1 MKQKK
6 RSGLSRIGALLLVI
20 ILAINLVVPCF
31 AAGGVVLDD
40 TKAIET
46 GILKYDYDKIPAHML
61 EDNYAL
67 DALEYIGYDVQALK
81 DNKLLYHP
89 DYIGIHLLS
98 NQYLLQEDPIL
109 TYIPYR
115 DNGPYGSS
123 SKKAETAEEIAASQ
137 TGRVPDIQAFYK
149 GKGDKKPGMSCTSFV
164 EYFVFG
170 YMKHIV
176 GKDTR
181 YIEDMHTTAQE
192 RMANGTNTYPDTW
205 TEMCEGKNGLISQGK
220 VNHYSI
226 DLDSSKDQTAEY
238 NAIWRKISPG
248 TIIRFGNDTSP
259 YIHYA
264 VYIGTYNN
272 LHYVA
277 QVAGGDRGPEI
288 FVAEEMAYRNEAK
301 NSYPI
306 DFYDFKFKNPYG
318 AIQVVKVDANDGTTL
333 AGAYFKV
340 VNQSTQ
346 EVFTLGPTNEKG
358 YAIVDYLP
366 YNATA
371 GTKYTVQE
379 VIAPEGYALDP
390 TVHTVTLSLDTP
402 LVTLEREIVNT
413 KAFGSLQIQKET
425 NTGNNKFG
433 WQFNIYKNQ
442 PFYSTALTLENS
454 GQMFRV
460 TVSDSKGNSVTSD
473 TVSMT
478 TTPLKILRQPASV
491 KVALNEVARF
501 NVTVQGDGLTYKW
514 YYQNPGE
521 EVSEAGSTA
530 GMYSPYYNYTIK
542 ETNKSGRAMWCVITD
557 KYGNTVTSNKAYLWL
572 DTDPNAPS
580 TIEAPASLITYGDTT
595 SSGSAV
601 PASAD
606 TLAITR
612 QPQNH
617 IDEDGTTAIFTVEA
631 QGVGL
636 TYVWETSTDGGETW
650 TRLTNPVNPTPLATN
665 ANGIYT
671 VSKLQI
677 GNYFVQEID
686 TGKEGWEYDLIA
698 KPVTVT
704 ANHTTA
710 APAVVEFTN
719 NELTGNLLIK
729 KTTEDKKNVGGWKFA
744 IYANKAC
751 TALVAGPYTTDAAGN
766 LLVESLPA
774 GVYWVKELGHSDSA
788 IDELYYCASENPQQV
803 EIVAGVTRNVQFAN
817 NLKKGNGQIIK
828 IPTNGGIKEGWQ
840 FHVWSDSKDFGI
852 YTTDVNGE
860 INELNQLLPG
870 TYYVQEVGHASLTS
884 AELEYWV
891 MDTETKTLVIE
902 ANKTNSVTFNNQWLG
917 KGQISKETPTGGTKE
932 GWQFHVWNDAKD
944 FGIHTTDKNGNID
957 LGLMQPGQ
965 YYIQEVGHATMTQE
979 ELKLWFMDTGRKIL
993 TIKAGQTA
1001 TVRVENRYGGR
1012 FALNKIMSD
1021 GSSAEG
1027 WRFDIQDSQG
1037 NVTTH
1042 YTDEYGKINLVLLPG
1057 TYTVTEVIPAN
1068 MMYEPMGGI
1077 MSFEIEIKAGEI
1089 VVKSV
1094 TNVPIRGDISINKT
1108 DGNGNP
1114 VSNAGFVAIGSNGKE
1129 YNFIESNTTP
1139 GLYVLTDIPIDQYI
1153 VTETVVPPGF
1163 QVGEDNEW
1171 LVSLTKTHRS
1181 ETLDIVNAPNVGSLV
1196 IQKETN
1202 TGKNLDGWKVNVYK
1216 DFVAPENLLPGSPF
1230 ETDEEGKIVIE
1241 GLNAGVYVAVEVDD
1255 GKDLWIYDLEEK
1267 VVEVPR
1273 NDVGT
1278 VTIKNVQLG
1287 VGQIVKETTNGGS
1300 KAGWKFEVR
1309 DANNKLIGT
1318 YTTGE
1323 TGIITLNLEPGT
1335 YTVTELSG
1343 GDGYWVADPQST
1355 KTLTV
1360 VAGKTR
1366 SVKFLNKWLGK
1377 GQIIKETTNGGSK
1390 AGWTF
1395 EVRDANN
1402 KVVGTYTTG
1411 ESGIITMNLE
1421 PGTYTVTEIS
1431 GGDDYWVA
1439 DPQPTKTLVVA
1450 AGQTSKVEFLNRWL
1464 GKGQIIKETT
1474 NGGSKAGWTFEVR
1487 DAAGTLIGT
1496 YTTGET
1502 GIITMNLNPGTY
1514 SVTELSGEDGY
1525 WVADPQS
1532 TKTLVVTAG
1541 QTSSVKFLNK
1551 WLGKGQII
1559 KETTNGG
1566 SKAGWKFEVRDTA
1579 GTLVG
1584 TYITDETGIIT
1595 LNLEPGTYNVTE
1607 IPVGNDYW
1615 VADSQITKTLT
1626 VVAGQTRSV
1635 KFLNHWIGKGQI
1647 IKETTNGGS
1656 KAGWKFEVRD
1666 AAGTLIGTYTTGE
1679 TGIITMNLNP
1689 GTYSV
1694 TELSGED
1701 GYWVADPQS
1710 TKTLVVTA
1718 GQTSSVKFLNKWL
1731 GKGQIIKETTNGGSK
1746 AGWTFEVRGE
1756 QNELIGTYTTD
1767 ETGIISLNLEPGSY
1781 LVIEVSGGD
1790 DYWEADP
1797 DAIQILDVVAGQ
1809 TSKVEFLNRWLGIG
1823 KIVKETTNG
1832 GSKAGWVF
1840 EVRDAEG
1847 ALVGTYTT
1855 DETGIITM
1863 KLNPG
1868 TYSVTE
1874 LSGEDGYWVADPQ
1887 STKTLVVTA
1896 GQTSSVKFLNK
1907 WLGKG
1912 QIIKETTNGG
1922 SKAGWKFEVRDE
1934 AGTLVGTYTTDESG
1948 IINLDLAPGIYSVTE
1963 ISGGDDYWVADA
1975 QSTKTLLVT
1984 AGQTSSVKFLNKW
1997 LGKGQIIKETT
2008 NGGSKAGWIF
2018 EVLDANGGLVGVYTT
2033 DETGIITLNLNPG
2046 TYSVT
2051 EIAGGDSYW
2060 VSDSQ
2065 ATKTLVVVA
2074 GQTSSVKYLN
2084 NWIGKGQIVKETTNN
2099 GSKAGWQFEI
2109 RDESGALIGTYTTDE
2124 TGIITLSLVPGTYTV
2139 TEIAGGDTYWVAD
2152 PQATKTLV
2160 VVAGQTSSVQF
2171 LNNWIGKGQ
2180 IIKEMADG
2188 SSPAGWKFEVLDA
2201 NGKPIPGSPF
2211 MTDAEGK
2218 IALDGLE
2225 PGVYT
2230 VRELIPDGSLYECV
2244 GSVQQILTITAGQTA
2259 SVRYVNALRSG
2270 SISIEKVDGNGRHL
2284 AGAKFLLE
2292 WSDDGGM
2299 TWTAVTLTN
2308 SPDPILGGC
2317 RTADLVDGCLIT
2329 GEDGVIRF
2337 EGLYPGL
2344 MYRVTEVKAP
2354 NGYMLLADHAY
2365 IGELTAENLAVELV
2379 VRNDA
2384 VIEMPM
2390 TGISSDNGTFLRVA
2404 FGVFC
2409 VTFVIMG
2416 IAIVKS
2422 RITSIPD

>member
-6 RSGLSRIGALLLVI
+6 RSGFSRIGALLLVI
-20 ILAINLVVPCF
+20 IMTVNLVVPCF
-31 AAGGVVLDD
+31 AAGGVVFDD
-40 TKAIET
+40 TKTIET
-46 GILKYDYDKIPAHML
+46 GILKYDHDKIPAYML
-61 EDNYAL
+61 KDNYAL

-123 SKKAETAEEIAASQ
+123 SKKAETAEEIAVSQ
-137 TGRVPDIQAFYK
+137 TGRVPDIQAFYE

-170 YMKHIV
+170 YLKHIV

-306 DFYDFKFKNPYG
+306 DFYDFDFQNLYG
-318 AIQVVKVDANDGTTL
+318 SIQVVKVDANDGDKL
-333 AGAYFKV
+333 AGATFIAINTTTGQDY
-340 VNQSTQ
+340 TI
-346 EVFTLGPTNEKG
+346 GPTDENG
-358 YAIVDYLP
+358 YAIVDGLP
-366 YNATA
+366 YNATS

-390 TVHTVTLSLDTP
+390 TVYTVTLSLDTP
-402 LVTLEREIVNT
+402 LVTLERIGNT
-413 KAFGSLQIQKET
+413 EAFGSLQILKNT

-460 TVSDSKGNSVTSD
+460 TVSDSKGNSVTSNAV
-473 TVSMT
+473 TMS

-491 KVALNEVARF
+491 KVALNEIAQF

-557 KYGNTVTSNKAYLWL
+557 KYGNTVTTEKAYLWL
-572 DTDPNAPS
+572 DTDPNAPD

-665 ANGIYT
+665 TNGIYT

-803 EIVAGVTRNVQFAN
+803 EIVAGVARNVLFTN

-840 FHVWSDSKDFGI
+840 FHVWSDSKDFDI
-852 YTTDVNGE
+852 YTTDSNGE
-860 INELNQLLPG
+860 INDLNQLLPG

-891 MDTETKTLVIE
+891 MDTEIKTLVIE
-902 ANKTNSVTFNNQWLG
+902 ADKTNSVTFNNQWLG
-917 KGQISKETPTGGTKE
+917 KGQIAKDTPTGGTKE
-932 GWQFHVWNDAKD
+932 GWKFHVWTETND

-965 YYIQEVGHATMTQE
+965 YYIQEVGHATMTPE
-979 ELKLWFMDTGRKIL
+979 ELELWFMDTERKTL
-993 TIKAGQTA
+993 TIKAGQT
-1001 TVRVENRYGGR
+1001 VMIPIENIWGGK
-1012 FALNKIMSD
+1012 FAFSKIMSD
-1021 GSSAEG
+1021 GSSVEG
-1027 WRFDIQDSQG
+1027 WRFDIQDSEG

-1042 YTDEYGKINLVLLPG
+1042 YTDEYGKINLPLRPG
-1057 TYTVTEVIPAN
+1057 TYTITEVIPADK
-1068 MMYEPMGGI
+1068 MYEPMGGN

-1089 VVKSV
+1089 LVETVI
-1094 TNVPIRGDISINKT
+1094 NVPIRGDITINKT

-1114 VSNAGFVAIGSNGKE
+1114 VSNAGFVAVDSNGQK
-1129 YNFIESNTTP
+1129 YNFVESETTP
-1139 GLYVLTDIPIDQYI
+1139 GLYVLTDIPIDDYI
-1153 VTETVVPPGF
+1153 VTEAVVPPGF
-1163 QVGEDNEW
+1163 QVSGDNEW

-1181 ETLDIVNAPNVGSLV
+1181 ETLDIVNAPNVGNLV

-1202 TGKNLDGWKVNVYK
+1202 TGKDLDGWKVNVYK

-1267 VVEVPR
+1267 IVEVPR

-1278 VTIKNVQLG
+1278 VTIKNIQLG

-1335 YTVTELSG
+1335 Y
-1343 GDGYWVADPQST
+1343 Y
-1355 KTLTV
+1355 
-1360 VAGKTR
+1360 
-1366 SVKFLNKWLGK
+1366 
-1377 GQIIKETTNGGSK
+1377 
-1390 AGWTF
+1390 
-1395 EVRDANN
+1395 
-1402 KVVGTYTTG
+1402 
-1411 ESGIITMNLE
+1411 
-1421 PGTYTVTEIS
+1421 
-1431 GGDDYWVA
+1431 
-1439 DPQPTKTLVVA
+1439 
-1450 AGQTSKVEFLNRWL
+1450 
-1464 GKGQIIKETT
+1464 
-1474 NGGSKAGWTFEVR
+1474 
-1487 DAAGTLIGT
+1487 
-1496 YTTGET
+1496 
-1502 GIITMNLNPGTY
+1502 
-1514 SVTELSGEDGY
+1514 
-1525 WVADPQS
+1525 
-1532 TKTLVVTAG
+1532 
-1541 QTSSVKFLNK
+1541 
-1551 WLGKGQII
+1551 
-1559 KETTNGG
+1559 
-1566 SKAGWKFEVRDTA
+1566 
-1579 GTLVG
+1579 
-1584 TYITDETGIIT
+1584 
-1595 LNLEPGTYNVTE
+1595 VTE

-1832 GSKAGWVF
+1832 GSKAGWKF
-1840 EVRDAEG
+1840 EVRDAAG
-1847 ALVGTYTT
+1847 TLIGTYTT
-1855 DETGIITM
+1855 GETGIITM
-1863 KLNPG
+1863 NLNPG

-1963 ISGGDDYWVADA
+1963 ISGGDAYWVADA

-2018 EVLDANGGLVGVYTT
+2018 EVLDANGDLVGVYTT
-2033 DETGIITLNLNPG
+2033 DETGIISLNLNPG

-2051 EIAGGDSYW
+2051 EIAGGDNYW
-2060 VSDSQ
+2060 VADPQ

-2074 GQTSSVKYLN
+2074 GQTSNVKYLN

-2109 RDESGALIGTYTTDE
+2109 RDENGVLIGTYTTDE
-2124 TGIITLSLVPGTYTV
+2124 TGIIILNLVPGTYTV
-2139 TEIAGGDTYWVAD
+2139 TEIAGGDNYWVAD

-2171 LNNWIGKGQ
+2171 LNGWTGKGQ

-2225 PGVYT
+2225 PGIYT
-2230 VRELIPDGSLYECV
+2230 IRELIPDGSLYECV
-2244 GSVQQILTITAGQTA
+2244 GSVQKTLTITAGQTA
-2259 SVRYVNALRSG
+2259 SVKYVNALRSS

-2292 WSDDGGM
+2292 WSNDGGVI
-2299 TWTAVTLTN
+2299 WTAVTFSD

-2344 MYRVTEVKAP
+2344 MYRVTEVEAP

-2365 IGELTAENLAVELV
+2365 VGELTSENLNVNLV

-2422 RITSIPD
+2422 RITSVPD

>member
-20 ILAINLVVPCF
+20 IMAVNLVVPCF

-137 TGRVPDIQAFYK
+137 TGRVPDIQAFYE
-149 GKGDKKPGMSCTSFV
+149 GKDDKKPGMSCTSFV

-192 RMANGTNTYPDTW
+192 RMANETNTYPDTW

-220 VNHYSI
+220 VTHFSI
-226 DLDSSKDQTAEY
+226 DLDSSKDQTKEY
-238 NAIWRKISPG
+238 NAIWREIGPG

-306 DFYDFKFKNPYG
+306 DFYDFHFEDPYG
-318 AIQVVKVDANDGTTL
+318 AIQIIKSDADDDTKL
-333 AGAYFKV
+333 AGAEFVAINIATGLDY
-340 VNQSTQ
+340 TI
-346 EVFTLGPTNEKG
+346 GPTNEKG
-358 YAIVDYLP
+358 YAIRENLP
-366 YNATA
+366 Y
-371 GTKYTVQE
+371 GTYTVHE
-379 VIAPEGYALDP
+379 TVAPEGYALSDKTW
-390 TVHTVTLSLDTP
+390 TVVLNYDNPLETLDQ
-402 LVTLEREIVNT
+402 EIVNA
-413 KAFGSLQIQKET
+413 KAFGSLQILKNT

-442 PFYSTALTLENS
+442 PFYSTALTQENS

-473 TVSMT
+473 AVSMT

-491 KVALNEVARF
+491 KVALNEVAQF

-542 ETNKSGRAMWCVITD
+542 DAAKSGRAMWCVITD
-557 KYGNTVTSNKAYLWL
+557 KYGNTVTTEKAYLWL
-572 DTDPNAPS
+572 DTDPNAPD

-636 TYVWETSTDGGETW
+636 TYVWETSTDGGNTW
-650 TRLTNPVNPTPLATN
+650 TRLTNPVNPAPLATN

-704 ANHTTA
+704 ADHTTA
-710 APAVVEFTN
+710 SPAVVEFTN
-719 NELTGNLLIK
+719 NELTGNLLIE

-766 LLVESLPA
+766 LLVESLPT

-852 YTTDVNGE
+852 YTTDANGE

-902 ANKTNSVTFNNQWLG
+902 ADKTNSVTFNNQWLG
-917 KGQISKETPTGGTKE
+917 KGQIAKDTPTGGTKE
-932 GWQFHVWNDAKD
+932 GWLFHVWTDTKD
-944 FGIHTTDKNGNID
+944 FGIHPTDKNGNID
-957 LGLMQPGQ
+957 LGLMQPGN

-979 ELKLWFMDTGRKIL
+979 ELKFWFMDTERKTL

-1001 TVRVENRYGGR
+1001 KVRVANSCGGG
-1012 FALNKIMSD
+1012 FLLDKIMSD
-1021 GSSAEG
+1021 GGSVEG

-1042 YTDEYGKINLVLLPG
+1042 HTDEYGKINLVLLPG
-1057 TYTVTEVIPAN
+1057 TYTVTEVIPADK
-1068 MMYEPMGGI
+1068 MYEPMGGI

-1114 VSNAGFVAIGSNGKE
+1114 VSNAGFVAIDSNGQK
-1129 YNFIESNTTP
+1129 YNFVESETTP
-1139 GLYVLTDIPIDQYI
+1139 GLYVLTDIPIDDYI
-1153 VTETVVPPGF
+1153 VTEAVVPPGF
-1163 QVGEDNEW
+1163 QISGDNEW
-1171 LVSLTKTHRS
+1171 KVSLSKDYRS
-1181 ETLDIVNAPNVGSLV
+1181 ETLDIVNTEL
-1196 IQKETN
+1196 
-1202 TGKNLDGWKVNVYK
+1202 GK
-1216 DFVAPENLLPGSPF
+1216 
-1230 ETDEEGKIVIE
+1230 
-1241 GLNAGVYVAVEVDD
+1241 
-1255 GKDLWIYDLEEK
+1255 
-1267 VVEVPR
+1267 
-1273 NDVGT
+1273 
-1278 VTIKNVQLG
+1278 
-1287 VGQIVKETTNGGS
+1287 GQIIKEPTNGGS
-1300 KAGWKFEVR
+1300 KAGWQFEVR
-1309 DANNKLIGT
+1309 DAEGVLICT
-1318 YTTGE
+1318 HTTDEDGV
-1323 TGIITLNLEPGT
+1323 ITLNLEPGT
-1335 YTVTELSG
+1335 YTVTEIPG
-1343 GDGYWVADPQST
+1343 GD
-1355 KTLTV
+1355 
-1360 VAGKTR
+1360 
-1366 SVKFLNKWLGK
+1366 
-1377 GQIIKETTNGGSK
+1377 E
-1390 AGWTF
+1390 
-1395 EVRDANN
+1395 
-1402 KVVGTYTTG
+1402 
-1411 ESGIITMNLE
+1411 
-1421 PGTYTVTEIS
+1421 
-1431 GGDDYWVA
+1431 
-1439 DPQPTKTLVVA
+1439 
-1450 AGQTSKVEFLNRWL
+1450 
-1464 GKGQIIKETT
+1464 
-1474 NGGSKAGWTFEVR
+1474 
-1487 DAAGTLIGT
+1487 
-1496 YTTGET
+1496 
-1502 GIITMNLNPGTY
+1502 
-1514 SVTELSGEDGY
+1514 
-1525 WVADPQS
+1525 
-1532 TKTLVVTAG
+1532 
-1541 QTSSVKFLNK
+1541 
-1551 WLGKGQII
+1551 
-1559 KETTNGG
+1559 
-1566 SKAGWKFEVRDTA
+1566 
-1579 GTLVG
+1579 
-1584 TYITDETGIIT
+1584 
-1595 LNLEPGTYNVTE
+1595 
-1607 IPVGNDYW
+1607 
-1615 VADSQITKTLT
+1615 
-1626 VVAGQTRSV
+1626 
-1635 KFLNHWIGKGQI
+1635 
-1647 IKETTNGGS
+1647 
-1656 KAGWKFEVRD
+1656 
-1666 AAGTLIGTYTTGE
+1666 
-1679 TGIITMNLNP
+1679 
-1689 GTYSV
+1689 
-1694 TELSGED
+1694 
-1701 GYWVADPQS
+1701 
-1710 TKTLVVTA
+1710 
-1718 GQTSSVKFLNKWL
+1718 
-1731 GKGQIIKETTNGGSK
+1731 
-1746 AGWTFEVRGE
+1746 
-1756 QNELIGTYTTD
+1756 
-1767 ETGIISLNLEPGSY
+1767 
-1781 LVIEVSGGD
+1781 
-1790 DYWEADP
+1790 
-1797 DAIQILDVVAGQ
+1797 
-1809 TSKVEFLNRWLGIG
+1809 
-1823 KIVKETTNG
+1823 
-1832 GSKAGWVF
+1832 
-1840 EVRDAEG
+1840 
-1847 ALVGTYTT
+1847 
-1855 DETGIITM
+1855 
-1863 KLNPG
+1863 
-1868 TYSVTE
+1868 
-1874 LSGEDGYWVADPQ
+1874 
-1887 STKTLVVTA
+1887 
-1896 GQTSSVKFLNK
+1896 
-1907 WLGKG
+1907 
-1912 QIIKETTNGG
+1912 
-1922 SKAGWKFEVRDE
+1922 
-1934 AGTLVGTYTTDESG
+1934 
-1948 IINLDLAPGIYSVTE
+1948 
-1963 ISGGDDYWVADA
+1963 
-1975 QSTKTLLVT
+1975 
-1984 AGQTSSVKFLNKW
+1984 
-1997 LGKGQIIKETT
+1997 
-2008 NGGSKAGWIF
+2008 
-2018 EVLDANGGLVGVYTT
+2018 
-2033 DETGIITLNLNPG
+2033 
-2046 TYSVT
+2046 
-2051 EIAGGDSYW
+2051 
-2060 VSDSQ
+2060 
-2065 ATKTLVVVA
+2065 
-2074 GQTSSVKYLN
+2074 
-2084 NWIGKGQIVKETTNN
+2084 
-2099 GSKAGWQFEI
+2099 
-2109 RDESGALIGTYTTDE
+2109 
-2124 TGIITLSLVPGTYTV
+2124 
-2139 TEIAGGDTYWVAD
+2139 YWVAD

-2160 VVAGQTSSVQF
+2160 VVAGQTSSVKFVNQ
-2171 LNNWIGKGQ
+2171 WIGKGQ
-2180 IIKEMADG
+2180 IIKEMADE
-2188 SSPAGWKFEVLDA
+2188 SRPAGWKFEILGP
-2201 NGKPIPGSPF
+2201 NGKPIPDSPF
-2211 MTDAEGK
+2211 VTDAEGK
-2218 IALDGLE
+2218 IALNLE
-2225 PGVYT
+2225 PGTYT

-2244 GSVQQILTITAGQTA
+2244 GSVQQTLTITAGQTA
-2259 SVRYVNALRSG
+2259 SVKYINALRSG

-2299 TWTAVTLTN
+2299 TWTAVTFSD
-2308 SPDPILGGC
+2308 SPNPILGGC
-2317 RTADLVDGCLIT
+2317 RTANLVDGCLIT

-2344 MYRVTEVKAP
+2344 MYRVTEVEKTVREALDDTAKHTGSLTDITD
-2354 NGYMLLADHAY
+2354 GYAHNATASAGDVVEYQIISTLPTITSSATNLSAY
-2365 IGELTAENLAVELV
+2365 
-2379 VRNDA
+2379 
-2384 VIEMPM
+2384 
-2390 TGISSDNGTFLRVA
+2390 
-2404 FGVFC
+2404 
-2409 VTFVIMG
+2409 TFVDKLSKGQTYNKYDPNTGVGGVKIEWFSDKACTDLVATWHEQEGKFELSYADGENGSESMTITMTASG
-2416 IAIVKS
+2416 LAEINTAAGSFANVNNYTDEEDTAHVFAGYSNYTVRVTYAATLNSDASVTCGDAGNDNVVSLLWSRTSSNYYDVITDDCHVYTYAIELSKKFEGLTDYEALDNDLFYDVSFKLRNTTDGYYAQDILHLPTYRRRRRYCPRS
-2422 RITSIPD
+2422 PVCHCHPY